1 MMEENERI
9 AETIEFESIIVDE
22 INNLSKELEAARQK
36 LNYYD
41 NLYPNMSASTK
52 YYYIPGNDY
61 HKTELKIS
69 LLNNKIS
76 ILRALIELP
85 KYARIQAM
93 SDIEVEEYKKN
104 KINELEGKI
113 KEIEIIKE
121 ENKKT
126 VAQLH
131 ER

>member
-76 ILRALIELP
+76 RLRALIELP